1 MSISVK
7 TNPDV
12 PTCICE
18 DPDVD
23 RLRAL
28 VAAGHDQFEVSRL
41 IWGDVTP
48 TSLPLMLL
56 ATRLRVRAAFKHRFP
71 WLRLPTPTGPEVPHS

>member
-1 MSISVK
+1 MSVSVK
-7 TNPDV
+7 TNPAV
-12 PTCICE
+12 PTCVCE

-48 TSLPLMLL
+48 TSLPLLLL
-56 ATRLRVRAAFKHRFP
+56 ATRERVRASFLSRFP
-71 WLRLPTPTGPEVPHS
+71 WLKLPTSERSST

>member
-12 PTCICE
+12 PTCICK
-18 DPDVD
+18 DPAVD
-23 RLRAL
+23 RLRTL

-41 IWGDVTP
+41 IWGDVRP
-48 TSLPLMLL
+48 TSLPLLL
-56 ATRLRVRAAFKHRFP
+56 IDTRERVRASFLTRFP
-71 WLRLPTPTGPEVPHS
+71 RLKLPSPERSST